1 MFDVPQTQQKYKQVK
16 TQLFFVMF
24 SIFKTSFKEKN
35 VSLIRA
41 VLVSDM
47 WVNVI
52 AILLVYWRDV
62 RSENKMSCLKAR
74 IYWQS
79 MD

>member
-1 MFDVPQTQQKYKQVK
+1 MFY
-16 TQLFFVMF
+16 
-24 SIFKTSFKEKN
+24 IFKTSFKEKN
-35 VSLIRA
+35 VYLIRDA
-41 VLVSDM
+41 LVGDM

-52 AILLVYWRDV
+52 ATLLVYWRDV

-74 IYWQS
+74 SYCKG